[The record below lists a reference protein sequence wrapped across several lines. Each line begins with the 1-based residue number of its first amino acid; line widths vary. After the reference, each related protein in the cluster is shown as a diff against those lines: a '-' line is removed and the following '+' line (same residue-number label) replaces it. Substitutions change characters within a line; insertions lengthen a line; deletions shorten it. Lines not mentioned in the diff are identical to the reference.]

1 MKLMTKSFQ
10 LSSLV
15 AAISFG
21 LFSAMA
27 AAQSQPAT
35 APKSGAPEK
44 AAACAA
50 CHGADGIKVIDPSY
64 PILAG
69 QHRDYLLRALQ
80 DYKSGAR
87 KNAIMSGQAAGL
99 TKKEMQE
106 LAAYFAALPGP
117 LDIRK

>member
-1 MKLMTKSFQ
+1 MKIVNQSNKLAAL
-10 LSSLV
+10 LSALSL
-15 AAISFG
+15 G
-21 LFSAMA
+21 LFSSIA
-27 AAQSQPAT
+27 AAQNQPAT

-69 QHRDYLLRALQ
+69 QYRDYLFRALQ

-87 KNAIMSGQAAGL
+87 KNAVMNGQAAGL

-106 LAAYFAALPGP
+106 LAAYFASLPGP
-117 LDIRK
+117 LDLRK